1 MRRRLI
7 PLALLLIGSAFVVA
21 SSATAHTSD
30 AGAASPAVSVSVFA
44 SGFNNP
50 RGLTFGP
57 DGNLYVA
64 EGGLGGSDVESTSC
78 PEGVVQGAAFPHS
91 GSVGDPVNGGRIS
104 MITPAGG
111 VSTVASGLPT
121 TKTGPALGGLVWGV
135 SSVAFV
141 GDQLYALLP
150 GGGCA
155 HGNPGAP
162 VSVAK
167 IGPGNSWAPVANLT
181 AFQMAN
187 PVAAPDP
194 GDFDPD
200 GTWFSMG
207 AAGGMLYPMD
217 SNHGELDRVDPSTG
231 QVSRVLDISA
241 ALGHVV
247 PTAIAQRGAVW
258 YISNLGLF
266 PDDSPVAGDESVYQL
281 TPSGHFRVYATGLE
295 KVLALAFDGGKLYA
309 LEMSATAGFPTP
321 GSGQIVR
328 VTPDGVDVVYSGL
341 ILPTGMAIGPDG
353 SFYVTD
359 HGFGF
364 GAGAGRVLKITV
376 GS

>member
-7 PLALLLIGSAFVVA
+7 SLVLLLIGSALAVA
-21 SSATAHTSD
+21 SSAPARTSE
-30 AGAASPAVSVSVFA
+30 AGAASATATVFA

-64 EGGLGGSDVESTSC
+64 EGGLGGSNPESPNC
-78 PEGVVQGAAFPHS
+78 PEGVVQGGAFPHS

-104 MITPAGG
+104 RITPAGV

-135 SSVAFV
+135 SSVAFL
-141 GDQLYALLP
+141 GDQLYALVP

-155 HGNPGAP
+155 HGNPSVP
-162 VSVAK
+162 VSVDR
-167 IGPGNSWAPVANLT
+167 IGPGNSYTPVANLT

-187 PVAAPDP
+187 PVATPDP

-207 AAGGMLYPMD
+207 AAGGALYPMD
-217 SNHGELDRVDPSTG
+217 SNHGELDKVNPSNG
-231 QVSRVLDISA
+231 QVSRVIDISA
-241 ALGHVV
+241 AVGHVV
-247 PTAIAQRGAVW
+247 PTAIAQRGNVW

-266 PDDSPVAGDESVYQL
+266 PDDGPLAGDESVYQL
-281 TPSGHFRVYATGLE
+281 TPDGTFRVYATGLE

-309 LEMSATAGFPTP
+309 LEMSSQPFFPVP
-321 GSGQIVR
+321 GAGQIVQ
-328 VTPDGVDVVYSGL
+328 VTPGKVSVVYSGL
-341 ILPTGMAIGPDG
+341 LFPTGMAIGPDG

-376 GS
+376 AH